1 MKNITI
7 IVAGGS
13 GTRFGASLP
22 KQFLLLAGKPVLM
35 RTLEAF
41 ALQSSEIIVVL
52 PEAHQALWQHLCDE
66 HRCCV
71 AHRVVGGGDTRWQ
84 SVKNALDTLV
94 VEPGDVI
101 AVQDGVRPLLSQH
114 LVERAFAVARECGSA
129 VPAVPVTDSIRQ
141 VESDGTSHI
150 VPRAV
155 LRAVQTPQVF
165 DAVKLKSAYEL
176 PFQSFYTDDASVYEQ
191 AGNRVTLID
200 GETTNIKITHPS
212 DLVLAQNLLNDE

>member
-1 MKNITI
+1 MRNITI

-35 RTLEAF
+35 HTLEAF

-52 PEAHQALWQHLCDE
+52 PEAHQALWRQLCRE

-71 AHRVVGGGDTRWQ
+71 SHRVVSGGDTRWQ
-84 SVKNALDTLV
+84 SVKNALDTLA
-94 VEPGDVI
+94 VEPSDVI

-114 LVERAFAVARECGSA
+114 LVERAFAVARESGSA
-129 VPAVPVTDSIRQ
+129 VPVVPVTDSVRQ
-141 VESDGTSHI
+141 VEPDGTSRI

-165 DAVKLKSAYEL
+165 DAESLLAAYAL
-176 PFQSFYTDDASVYEQ
+176 PYRDVYTDDASVYEM
-191 AGNRVTLID
+191 AGHQVTLID

-212 DLVLAQNLLNDE
+212 DLVLAQSLLSHE